1 MKGATQLDR
10 AVNWLEEYA
19 LFIVAGIGAFI
30 HLIDVLET
38 LHFVM
43 LVVIGLILYILYII
57 YDRRQ
62 YLEKTDIL
70 LK

>member
-1 MKGATQLDR
+1 MKGATKLDE

-19 LFIVAGIGAFI
+19 LFIVAGIGGFI

-38 LHFVM
+38 IYFVM
-43 LVVIGLILYILYII
+43 IVVVGLILYILYII

-62 YLEKTDIL
+62 YLEKTDVL